1 MIGPIKLPIM
11 KVNNRNSWGR
21 MKKLVMFYRIPPESG
36 TESHQNPWD
45 MITRIHETWWDQLVI
60 QHGMYIAGEELFQIH
75 GLHRIRGVAFPQR
88 SGHHAWSGPG
98 DFTGSCLEID
108 RRIETH
114 IYTSGIYSWLYPMY
128 IYIYV
133 KTSTNTSKH
142 IGVNIDIKREHRYR
156 YDHRHTAEYK
166 NTYR

>member
-11 KVNNRNSWGR
+11 KVNNRNSWGM

-75 GLHRIRGVAFPQR
+75 GLHRIRGVKHPPNVQVIMLGQDR
-88 SGHHAWSGPG
+88 EILQVPVWRL
-98 DFTGSCLEID
+98 TGGLK
-108 RRIETH
+108 H
-114 IYTSGIYSWLYPMY
+114 IYTPPEYIHDYIVC
-128 IYIYV
+128 IYIYEN
-133 KTSTNTSKH
+133 KYEHEQTY
-142 IGVNIDIKREHRYR
+142 RCEHRYQ
-156 YDHRHTAEYK
+156 TWA
-166 NTYR
+166 